1 MPTYDYECRDCGQR
15 FEVFQSMNDPR
26 LEACLAEGCGGTM
39 KRLLGTGAGII
50 FKGSGFYETDYR
62 SASYQAAAKKD
73 SEGGSAAAK
82 PDSGSKGGEA
92 KPKPAASSG
101 SSTGSGGSSSKT
113 PASAG

>member
-15 FEVFQSMNDPR
+15 FEVFQSMKDPR
-26 LEACLAEGCGGTM
+26 LEKCLADGCGGSM

-62 SASYQAAAKKD
+62 SASYKAAAKKE
-73 SEGGSAAAK
+73 SESAASPAK
-82 PDSGSKGGEA
+82 ADSGGKGGDS
-92 KPKPAASSG
+92 KPATPAPAA
-101 SSTGSGGSSSKT
+101 TPAKT